1 MTRRTAAPRIAAAL
15 AAALALSACATQ
27 EAPRSA
33 TQGAARAP
41 ARDAVKLHV
50 AEVAPAER
58 IELAREG
65 QLQTPLRMNPE
76 ATGAPRPREHNG
88 EGMVLDTQR
97 LAEAGVD
104 ISPDL
109 RVWEERGGRAAL
121 QYGPR
126 PRNAADLALSPGVY
140 VGRY

>member
-1 MTRRTAAPRIAAAL
+1 MTPRTAPRLAAAL

-27 EAPRSA
+27 EAPQSA
-33 TQGAARAP
+33 TQRAAQAP
-41 ARDAVKLHV
+41 ASDAVKLHV
-50 AEVAPAER
+50 VDVEPGKR

-65 QLQTPLRMNPE
+65 QLQTPLRMPPE

-104 ISPDL
+104 ISPNV
-109 RVWEERGGRAAL
+109 RVWEEQGGRADL
-121 QYGPR
+121 EYGPR
-126 PRNAADLALSPGVY
+126 PRSAADLALSPGVY